1 MEGEAKSNRTFKFL
15 EENEKRGWRQPA
27 FLRSFLQRGTKM
39 LAVVPRA
46 KRVKRIYLRM
56 EGITVHCND
65 GEREKNFF
73 PKTPSLIIVPMTMQ
87 ERWENAGVWSP
98 GKEAG
103 R

>member
-1 MEGEAKSNRTFKFL
+1 M

-39 LAVVPRA
+39 LAVVSRA

-56 EGITVHCND
+56 GGITAY

-73 PKTPSLIIVPMTMQ
+73 TKTPSLIIVPMTMQ
-87 ERWENAGVWSP
+87 ERWENAGAWSP
-98 GKEAG
+98 GREAG